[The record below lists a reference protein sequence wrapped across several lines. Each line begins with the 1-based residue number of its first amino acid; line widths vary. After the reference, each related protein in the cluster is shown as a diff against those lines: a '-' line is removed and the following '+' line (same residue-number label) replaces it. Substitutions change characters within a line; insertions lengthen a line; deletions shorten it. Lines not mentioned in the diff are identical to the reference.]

1 MGSSELYALNSI
13 DLSIDHGEFIAIM
26 GTSGSGKS
34 TLMNILVCLD
44 RPTYGDYYL
53 EGIEIK
59 EKKEDEKSKVKK
71 EKFLGTCPYC
81 KSPMS
86 FSGGNFVY
94 CGNDKCKGVPQKT
107 KQKESSEEKEE
118 RIFKPYFRQ
127 LTPGYADYGLKL
139 FNI

>member
-1 MGSSELYALNSI
+1 MSKKEKEVRIPSFTNKYT
-13 DLSIDHGEFIAIM
+13 GEEV
-26 GTSGSGKS
+26 S
-34 TLMNILVCLD
+34 TY
-44 RPTYGDYYL
+44 PTL
-53 EGIEIK
+53 AFAMKVSTK